1 MGDGETH
8 SPKTLSELVYEMLDT
23 ALDYGITEERF
34 WDMTFAEIQRAVNSA
49 IRVRK
54 LKNQEKATYDY
65 ILANLIAK
73 GVSKVLGD
81 KGSYPSVEE
90 AYPGVFDDVIAER
103 KAKIEEQKMN
113 LSALRFKQFAQSYN
127 SNFKNKEVAND
138 K

>member
-1 MGDGETH
+1 
-8 SPKTLSELVYEMLDT
+8 MLDR

-34 WDMTFAEIQRAVNSA
+34 WDMTFAEIRREVDSK
-49 IRVRK
+49 VRIKK
-54 LKNQEKATYDY
+54 LETQEKATYDY
-65 ILANLIAK
+65 ILAQLITK

-81 KGSYPSVEE
+81 KSNYPSIEE
-90 AYPGVFDDVIAER
+90 AYPGVFDDVIAE
-103 KAKIEEQKMN
+103 KEAKVQERKMN